1 MADITII
8 GSGFSGLSAACYLA
22 QEGHKVTVFE
32 KNKTLGGRA
41 RNFKLEGFTFDMGP
55 SWYWMPAVFEDFFND
70 FGKKVE
76 DYYQLK
82 RLDPSYQ
89 IFFPN
94 EVLKIPASIEELC
107 TLFESIEKGSAAKLK
122 TFLNHAK
129 YKYDVGMSE
138 FVQKPSLS
146 IFEFMDFR
154 IVKSALK
161 LNMLSSLSKEV
172 RKLFKD
178 PKLISL
184 LEFPVLFLGAKPQKI
199 PALYS
204 LMNYADL
211 VLGTWYPDGGMVKI
225 IDGMVAV
232 ARELGVEFICD
243 EAVEKIH
250 TEHSKVH
257 SITTS
262 KGSYPISH
270 LISAADYEHTEQAL
284 IDKKKSKVYNQKYW
298 DKRVMAPSSLLF
310 YLGVSKKVP
319 GILHHNL
326 FFDEDFEQHAVEI
339 YDTPKWPS
347 KPLFYVCCPSITD
360 DNIAPSGMEN
370 IFILMPLAPG
380 IEDTETLRE
389 AYFEKIMKRLES
401 RIGTSFRDQIIV
413 KRSFCINDFKSEYNS
428 FKGNAYGLAN
438 TLFQTAFLKPQMKS
452 KKLSNLFYTGQLTVP
467 GPGVPPSIISG
478 KVVAKKLMETLT

>member
-1 MADITII
+1 MAKITII

-22 QEGHKVTVFE
+22 QSGHEVVVFE
-32 KNKTLGGRA
+32 KNKMLGGRA
-41 RNFKLEGFTFDMGP
+41 RNFTKDGFTFDMGP

-70 FGKKVE
+70 FGKKVA
-76 DYYQLK
+76 DFYQLK

-94 EVLKIPASIEELC
+94 EILTIPAKIEDLYLLFDSIEP
-107 TLFESIEKGSAAKLK
+107 GSGKRLK
-122 TFLNHAK
+122 TFLDHAE
-129 YKYDVGMSE
+129 YKYNVGMNE

-146 IFEFMDFR
+146 ITEFMDLR

-161 LNMLSSLSKEV
+161 LNMFSSLSTEV

-178 PKLISL
+178 PRLISL

-225 IDGMVAV
+225 IDGMVSV
-232 ARELGVEFICD
+232 AKELGVEFKCD
-243 EAVEKIH
+243 EAVQKIH
-250 TEHSKVH
+250 TKDSRVER
-257 SITTS
+257 ITTTKS
-262 KGSYPISH
+262 VYIVDH
-270 LISAADYEHTEQAL
+270 LISSADYEHTEQTL
-284 IDKKKSKVYNQKYW
+284 LDNDNVKVYNKKYW
-298 DKRVMAPSSLLF
+298 DKRIMAPSSLLY
-310 YLGVSKKVP
+310 YLGVSNKVK
-319 GILHHNL
+319 GLLHHNL
-326 FFDEDFEQHAVEI
+326 FFDEDFEQHAIEI
-339 YDTPKWPS
+339 YDTPQWPS
-347 KPLFYVCCPSITD
+347 KPLFYVCCPSMTD
-360 DNIAPSGMEN
+360 DKVAPEGMEN

-380 IEDTETLRE
+380 IEDTELLRE
-389 AYFEKIMKRLES
+389 EYFGKIMNRLEQKIEQ
-401 RIGTSFRDQIIV
+401 RFRDNIIV

-452 KKLSNLFYTGQLTVP
+452 KKLTNLLYTGQLTVP

-478 KVVAKKLMETLT
+478 KVAAKKLMETLT